1 MLSILQESLDVDPIG
16 VAGETLRVRRKI
28 LEVREDLPRS
38 DLDDSTCN

>member
-16 VAGETLRVRRKI
+16 VAGEILRVRRKI
-28 LEVREDLPRS
+28 LREDLPRS